1 MAREQV
7 EAQAVE
13 GAMALVLE
21 ILLGVAIL
29 ASFAI
34 AYMSA
39 RTWPIY
45 QVVLVVFLFLG
56 VVGFFY
62 LSARTLKTHDA
73 WRKLVNR
80 TKADIERLEQET
92 EVARNGGPPNA
103 EGVAEPKGIR
113 QLHQDLQKLTVDRG
127 GVIYG
132 VPVDAVTDGV
142 VQLTMASTEHG
153 LATGMVAFVF
163 SEVPKE
169 EGGRY
174 LGEFK
179 VTQIG
184 DDTTKVQIAP
194 NLPLTPEQSERLAA
208 ATGTLALYMM
218 MPIDDAAEFAN
229 VEEEVRRGLLPE
241 SSLDEFSSAD
251 RKLYDY
257 EQFFHEHYVQVSLLN
272 DAINKLNSN
281 IARITAAAQE
291 AEKEVAFRAGEKEKL
306 ATDLA
311 MFEKEKQA
319 IAEYQESLAKAY
331 RQVVETMKSTYV
343 ANRQMAA
350 QITAGQLRAAQE
362 IDQRTNAAA
371 GAGAA
376 VRP

>member
-1 MAREQV
+1 
-7 EAQAVE
+7 
-13 GAMALVLE
+13 MALVLE

-29 ASFAI
+29 ASFGI

-56 VVGFFY
+56 LVGFFY

-80 TKADIERLEQET
+80 TKADIVRVEQET
-92 EVARNGGPPNA
+92 EVVRNGGEPNA
-103 EGVAEPKGIR
+103 EGVVEPKGIR
-113 QLHQDLQKLTVDRG
+113 QLQQDLQKLAMDRG

-132 VPVDAVTDGV
+132 VPVDGVTDGV
-142 VQLTMASTEHG
+142 VQLTLASPTHG
-153 LATGMVAFVF
+153 LAPGMVAFVF

-179 VTQIG
+179 VTEVG

-208 ATGTLALYMM
+208 ATGPLTMYMT
-218 MPIDDAAEFAN
+218 MPIDDAAKFAKL
-229 VEEEVRRGLLPE
+229 EDEVRRGLLPE
-241 SSLDEFSSAD
+241 SSLDAFSSAD

-257 EQFFHEHYVQVSLLN
+257 EQFFHEHFVQASLLS

-281 IARITAAAQE
+281 IARMTAATQE
-291 AEKEVAFRAGEKEKL
+291 AEKEGAFRQGEKDKL
-306 ATDLA
+306 TTELA
-311 MFEKEKQA
+311 QFEKEKQA
-319 IAEYQESLAKAY
+319 IAEYHESLAKTY

-350 QITAGQLRAAQE
+350 RITAAQLRAAQE
-362 IDQRTNAAA
+362 IDQRANAAV
-371 GAGAA
+371 GASAS
-376 VRP
+376 VQP